1 MAAPLIIFIPTS
13 RGTLK
18 SGLTMSRVEHDHYPT
33 PEWMTEQ
40 LLKFADIRGSVVELC
55 AGRDHAIADVI
66 VTDASNVTS
75 VWTNDFYYGDHCD
88 SSHDAA
94 DPQAYSYVGGSD
106 WYITNPPFNQAQD
119 ILRLAHKHALI
130 GVAMLLRVTA
140 DEMTMTDPDRYNWWA
155 DNPESLVIKMPRY
168 SFARSSKSGNWAV
181 DSAYCQW
188 FVWRKDGYVY
198 PQPVIRLP
206 HDRIPGYSRH
216 PVVVDSPVLIPT
228 KA

>member
-1 MAAPLIIFIPTS
+1 MT
-13 RGTLK
+13 
-18 SGLTMSRVEHDHYPT
+18 RVEHDHYPT

-40 LLKFADIRGSVVELC
+40 LLKFADISGSVLEPC
-55 AGRDHAIADVI
+55 CGEDQAIATVLRSSYAIRSVDLNDLHYGQSQI
-66 VTDASNVTS
+66 VTSGAV
-75 VWTNDFYYGDHCD
+75 
-88 SSHDAA
+88 SSFDAA
-94 DPQAYSYVGGSD
+94 NSD
-106 WYITNPPFNQAQD
+106 IAKYLYNGYDWIVTNPPFNQAQE

-216 PVVVDSPVLIPT
+216 PVVVDSPVLSNTLEAIED
-228 KA
+228 AVCSYFS

>member
-1 MAAPLIIFIPTS
+1 
-13 RGTLK
+13 
-18 SGLTMSRVEHDHYPT
+18 MSRVEHDHYPT
-33 PEWMTEQ
+33 PEWMTGQ
-40 LLKFADIRGSVVELC
+40 LLKFAMITGHVMEPCCGKDQ
-55 AGRDHAIADVI
+55 AIADVLRTGSHI
-66 VTDASNVTS
+66 YS
-75 VWTNDFYYGDHCD
+75 VATNDLHYGGPGYRWD
-88 SSHDAA
+88 SFGTTSYDAA
-94 DPQAYSYVGGSD
+94 DSSTAHLLYGTEDEGPVSQYEWIV
-106 WYITNPPFNQAQD
+106 TNPPFNQAQE
-119 ILRLAHKHALI
+119 ILRLAHKHALV

-188 FVWRKDGYVY
+188 FVWRKDSYVY

-216 PVVVDSPVLIPT
+216 PVVVDCPVLAP
-228 KA
+228 AFV